1 MWPRYLLI
9 FACFLLD
16 GAISVI
22 FPVKFGISGLYFVPC
37 LGFSALVLTIR
48 HMDFTDSLIV
58 STLFGMFYDFFYANT
73 PFLYTIVFALL
84 ALITRLWIKQIN
96 ESIIENLL
104 LCIST
109 IFVRELVIYF
119 IMMTSNQ
126 TTMTFNTWM
135 VNRMFLTLVVNG
147 VLVLALVF
155 ISYIVEDHLQ
165 RREIRIRREERLPWM
180 R

>member
-9 FACFLLD
+9 FICFLLD
-16 GAISVI
+16 GILNVL
-22 FPVKFGISGLYFVPC
+22 FPAQFGANTLYFVSC

-48 HMDFTDSLIV
+48 HLDFRDSLIV
-58 STLFGMFYDFFYANT
+58 SILFGIFYDFFYANT
-73 PFLYTIVFALL
+73 YFLYAILFLL
-84 ALITRLWIKQIN
+84 LCLITRLWIKQIN
-96 ESIIENLL
+96 ESMIENVF

-109 IFVRELVIYF
+109 IFVRELIVYLFMI
-119 IMMTSNQ
+119 ISDQ
-126 TTMTFNTWM
+126 TTMVFNTWL

-155 ISYIVEDHLQ
+155 VSHVVEDRLQ
-165 RREIRIRREERLPWM
+165 RRELRLRREERLPWM

>member
-22 FPVKFGISGLYFVPC
+22 FPVKFGISSLYFVPC

-73 PFLYTIVFALL
+73 PFLYTIVFAIL
-84 ALITRLWIKQIN
+84 ALITRIWIKQIN

-119 IMMTSNQ
+119 IMISSNQ

-165 RREIRIRREERLPWM
+165 RRELRIRREERLPWM